1 MIKNFFNIFCLIFT
15 IIFFYFV
22 ISEYLS
28 GKNIKLI
35 NQNRDNINDL
45 ITGQSKDLKFFKNDT
60 NNIIEYNSGY
70 NNENKKPLRNFWKLF
85 KNQ

>member
-1 MIKNFFNIFCLIFT
+1 MIKNLFHIFCLIFS

-22 ISEYLS
+22 INEYLS

-35 NQNRDNINDL
+35 NQNRENINDL
-45 ITGQSKDLKFFKNDT
+45 ITDKSKNLKFLKNDT
-60 NNIIEYNSGY
+60 NNVIEYNSGY
-70 NNENKKPLRNFWKLF
+70 NNEDSKPLRNFWKLF